1 MRNSSRLAPFG
12 ILGATRIVAGTDSR
26 PGFPSGGPRLPG
38 FLVGTSALARCRA
51 RAEASTR
58 PGLMWAAMF
67 GRLAKPWP
75 GNRNPNDSIV
85 DRGDLHFAQNRLRYG
100 RVRICGGLATR
111 FRGENDARRR
121 AFRRRNLG
129 LFGIVMSR
137 LDHRNEKEHHVVNRM
152 QIRGHVRRFA

>member
-1 MRNSSRLAPFG
+1 MEFWARLELSQVPIRAQVFQTAAPGSR
-12 ILGATRIVAGTDSR
+12 
-26 PGFPSGGPRLPG
+26 G
-38 FLVGTSALARCRA
+38 FLWGRA
-51 RAEASTR
+51 RLQGVGRERKHQPDRLRYGPPCSEGSPN
-58 PGLMWAAMF
+58 PGPATET
-67 GRLAKPWP
+67 
-75 GNRNPNDSIV
+75 PNDSIV

-100 RVRICGGLATR
+100 RVRICGGSVPR

-121 AFRRRNLG
+121 ASRRRNLG